1 MSILDRLFGREG
13 ASEKSAPGSGQASD
27 AIERIARLSPQ
38 LRLAERYQEQHGSA
52 ARTDVQRTTVN
63 FSALH
68 GIRKCTV
75 QPATVTMCRSK

>member
-38 LRLAERYQEQHGSA
+38 LRLA
-52 ARTDVQRTTVN
+52 
-63 FSALH
+63 
-68 GIRKCTV
+68 
-75 QPATVTMCRSK
+75 

>member
-1 MSILDRLFGREG
+1 LSHSSELRAHLAVNPLANEVFAVLGMAMTERLTIGV
-13 ASEKSAPGSGQASD
+13 Q
-27 AIERIARLSPQ
+27 
-38 LRLAERYQEQHGSA
+38 QHGSA

-75 QPATVTMCRSK
+75 QPATVTMCTSK

>member
-38 LRLAERYQEQHGSA
+38 LRLAERYQE
-52 ARTDVQRTTVN
+52 RLT
-63 FSALH
+63 
-68 GIRKCTV
+68 
-75 QPATVTMCRSK
+75 PRSGLRSPMSGHR